1 MKRAFMARNK
11 RDLIALLAV
20 MASERRAKADA
31 GAENCDRLP
40 VSHRALLVVCF
51 DDQECAID
59 QCMSQERID
68 VGPGPMD
75 VTAPPATP
83 GANDAC
89 RRVNQVL
96 ARMGDKWTVLAI
108 TSLAQK
114 PRRFNELKRL
124 IGGVSQ
130 QMLTRTLKALERDG
144 MVTRQVYPTVPPQ
157 VEYG

>member
-1 MKRAFMARNK
+1 
-11 RDLIALLAV
+11 
-20 MASERRAKADA
+20 
-31 GAENCDRLP
+31 
-40 VSHRALLVVCF
+40 
-51 DDQECAID
+51 
-59 QCMSQERID
+59 MSQERID
-68 VGPGPMD
+68 VGPGLMD
-75 VTAPPATP
+75 VTAPPDAP

-96 ARMGDKWTVLAI
+96 SRMGDKWTVLAI

-144 MVTRQVYPTVPPQ
+144 MVTRKVYPTVPPQ
-157 VEYG
+157 VEYGLTALGHSLSVPVMHLATWVLEHLNEIEGHRADHDRGQPQL